1 MEEATPYAAEDADVT
16 LRLWKFL
23 KPKLA
28 AQQVATVYET
38 LERPLPAVIAKM
50 ENQGI
55 KVDRADLARLSSDF
69 AQKMAGLEAEAYEL
83 AGTQFNLGS
92 PKQLGEILFDQME
105 LKGGKK
111 TKTGAW
117 QTGAGVLEDLAAS
130 GEKLP
135 QTVLDWR
142 HYAKLKSTYTDALV
156 GQINPNTGRVH
167 TSFSLASTTTGR
179 LSSSDPNLQNI
190 PIRTEEGRKIR
201 DAFVPEDGHV
211 LVAADYSQIELRLL
225 AHVADLKTM
234 KQAFADGVDI
244 HALTAS
250 EMFDVSL
257 DDMDPATRRRA
268 KAINFGI
275 IYGISAFGL
284 ANNLGISR
292 TEASAYIK
300 SYFEKFPGIKAYMDA
315 AKAEAREFGYVKTL
329 FGRKCHIKGIADRNQ
344 AVRGFGERQA
354 INAPIQGAAADIM
367 RRAMIR
373 MPDAIAGIEG
383 ARMLLQVHDELVFE
397 VPEAKSEALIEIAKT
412 TMKNAA
418 MPAVNI
424 SVPLEVE
431 AHAAK
436 NWNDAH

>member
-1 MEEATPYAAEDADVT
+1 MT
-16 LRLWKFL
+16 
-23 KPKLA
+23 
-28 AQQVATVYET
+28 
-38 LERPLPAVIAKM
+38 
-50 ENQGI
+50 
-55 KVDRADLARLSSDF
+55 
-69 AQKMAGLEAEAYEL
+69 
-83 AGTQFNLGS
+83 
-92 PKQLGEILFDQME
+92 
-105 LKGGKK
+105 
-111 TKTGAW
+111 
-117 QTGAGVLEDLAAS
+117 
-130 GEKLP
+130 
-135 QTVLDWR
+135 
-142 HYAKLKSTYTDALV
+142 
-156 GQINPNTGRVH
+156 QINPDTGRVH

-201 DAFVPEDGHV
+201 DAFIAEPGHV

-257 DDMDPATRRRA
+257 EDMNPATRRRA

-284 ANNLGISR
+284 ANNLSISR

-300 SYFEKFPGIKAYMDA
+300 SYFEKFPGIKSYMEE
-315 AKAEAREFGYVKTL
+315 AKAEAREHGYVKTL
-329 FGRKCHIKGIADRNQ
+329 FGRKCHIKGITDRNQ

-373 MPDAIAGIEG
+373 MPEAISGIEG

-397 VPEAKSEALIEIAKT
+397 VPENNADALIEAAKK
-412 TMKNAA
+412 TMENAA

-424 SVPLEVE
+424 SVPLVVE